1 MMGKMGLGKVNKKKE
16 MRGKDGVYISFEILN
31 F

>member
-1 MMGKMGLGKVNKKKE
+1 MEKWDLGKVNKKKK
-16 MRGKDGVYISFEILN
+16 MGGKDGVYISFEILN